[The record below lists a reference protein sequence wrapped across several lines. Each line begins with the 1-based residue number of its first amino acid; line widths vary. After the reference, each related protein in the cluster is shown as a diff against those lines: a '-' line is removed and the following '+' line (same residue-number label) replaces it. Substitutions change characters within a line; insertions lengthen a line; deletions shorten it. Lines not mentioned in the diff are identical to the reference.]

1 MPVVGF
7 KKPSG
12 EPRKRY
18 SSDPKTRAAEL
29 VAEGKLG
36 GRREGAGRPRKH
48 SEPQSVR
55 ATSVIADGI
64 RENADLAARVVPDVL
79 RDPEASDRVKMAAI
93 KLGLRIESAD
103 EDRRREDER
112 EGRSRA
118 HDIDPDADRDE
129 LAAALATKLA
139 NNPMLARSL
148 GAVLSRIGESALDP
162 PNKS

>member
-12 EPRKRY
+12 AVRKRY

-29 VAEGKLG
+29 VADGKLG
-36 GRREGAGRPRKH
+36 GARAGAGRPRKH
-48 SEPQSVR
+48 TDAQSVR

-79 RDPEASDRVKMAAI
+79 RDPDASDRVKMQAI

-112 EGRSRA
+112 EGRRA
-118 HDIDPDADRDE
+118 AELPDLDGDRDV
-129 LAAALATKLA
+129 LAAALAAKLA
-139 NNPMLARSL
+139 ANPMLARRL
-148 GAVLSRIGESALDP
+148 AAVLSGVAGSTGKPAQP
-162 PNKS
+162 F